1 LLSVDSLTHLF
12 YFDLSINISHFLESK
27 TTKQKATRIPY
38 FGKEE
43 ERRKVTRIY
52 EKHTVYGI

>member
-1 LLSVDSLTHLF
+1 LF